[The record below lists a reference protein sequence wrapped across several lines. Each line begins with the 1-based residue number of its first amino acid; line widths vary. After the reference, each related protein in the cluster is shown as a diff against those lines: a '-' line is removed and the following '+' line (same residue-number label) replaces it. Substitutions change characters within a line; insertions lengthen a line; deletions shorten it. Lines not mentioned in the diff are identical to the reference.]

1 MAKAETH
8 QKSGAQI
15 SQKAFIQAV
24 LIIFALMM
32 VSGVLTRI
40 IPAGS
45 YARYDLD
52 GREVIDPQ
60 SFAFTARPDFPVW
73 RWFTAPVE
81 VLFTPDGLTKV
92 IPIILFIVLVGAAFG
107 VMDRSGIL
115 QAVISRIV
123 RQFGGRKYVLL
134 VVITFFFMALGTFF
148 GIFEEV
154 IPLVPLMIGLAYY
167 LGWDSLVGLGMSV
180 LATNV
185 GFSTAVFNPFTIG
198 IAHQL
203 SDLPLY
209 SGAGPRIVLFVV
221 VFIILAVFI
230 TLYARKIDRK
240 PEASLVFQEDQ
251 AAKARMG
258 GFALDSSLD
267 DNPKMRRG
275 AIFLGVFFGL
285 ILVVLVALPFIEFL
299 RDIALPLTGLL
310 FVIGGIGAG
319 LLSGAGKAAWKAA
332 WDGLVGI
339 APAVPLLM
347 MAASVKHIIASGGI
361 LDTIL
366 HWANNAFTGASPF
379 AAALMIYGLTLVLE
393 LFITSGSAKAFL
405 LIPIIMPLAD
415 LVGVN
420 RQIAVSAYTFGDGFS
435 NMAYPTNAALLIT
448 LSLTVIPYP
457 KWLRWVL
464 GLWVWVFLA
473 TVIFLAVAVAINYG
487 PF

>member
-1 MAKAETH
+1 MSEK
-8 QKSGAQI
+8 KSGAQI
-15 SQKAFIQAV
+15 SVKAFIQAV
-24 LIIFALMM
+24 AILAVLM
-32 VSGVLTRI
+32 VLSGILTRV

-45 YARYDLD
+45 YQRVEVD
-52 GREVIDPQ
+52 GRDVIDPA
-60 SFAFTARPDFPVW
+60 SFQYIARPDFPIW

-92 IPIILFIVLVGAAFG
+92 IPIILFILLVGTAFG

-123 RQFGGRKYVLL
+123 KTFGGRKYTLLL
-134 VVITFFFMALGTFF
+134 VVAFFFMALGGFF

-154 IPLVPLMIGLAYY
+154 IPLVPLIIGLAYY

-203 SDLPLY
+203 SGLPLY
-209 SGAGPRIVLFVV
+209 SGAGPRIVLFIVV
-221 VFIILAVFI
+221 YALLAVFL
-230 TLYARKIDRK
+230 TLYARKIDRH
-240 PEASLVFQEDQ
+240 PESSPVFVEDQ
-251 AAKARMG
+251 AGRARYEQ
-258 GFALDSSLD
+258 FALDTSLD
-267 DNPKMRRG
+267 DNPKMRRA

-285 ILVVLVALPFIEFL
+285 ILLVLVALPIVPLL

-319 LLSGAGKAAWKAA
+319 LISGAGKGAWKAA
-332 WDGLVGI
+332 WEGFVGI
-339 APAVPLLM
+339 APAIPLLM

-361 LDTIL
+361 LDTTL
-366 HWANNAFTGASPF
+366 HWANNALSGTSPF
-379 AAALMIYGLTLVLE
+379 VAALMIYALTLVLE
-393 LFITSGSAKAFL
+393 LFVTSGSAKAFL
-405 LIPIIMPLAD
+405 LIPILMPLAD

-448 LSLTVIPYP
+448 LSLTVIPFA
-457 KWLRWVL
+457 KWFRWVL
-464 GLWVWVFLA
+464 KLWVWIILATIVFLG
-473 TVIFLAVAVAINYG
+473 FAVATNYG

>member
-1 MAKAETH
+1 MTA

-15 SQKAFIQAV
+15 SVKAFLQAV
-24 LIIFALMM
+24 AIIFALMI
-32 VSGVLTRI
+32 VSGILTRV

-45 YARYDLD
+45 YARVEMD
-52 GREVIDPQ
+52 GREVIDPASFQ
-60 SFAFTARPDFPVW
+60 SIPRPDFPVW

-92 IPIILFIVLVGAAFG
+92 IPIIAFILLVGTAFG

-115 QAVISRIV
+115 KAVISRIV
-123 RQFGGRKYVLL
+123 KVFGGRRYILLL
-134 VVITFFFMALGTFF
+134 VVTFFFMALGTFF

-167 LGWDSLVGLGMSV
+167 LGWDSLTGLGMSV

-203 SDLPLY
+203 SGLPLY
-209 SGAGPRIVLFVV
+209 SGAGPRVALFVV
-221 VFIILAVFI
+221 VYAILAAFL
-230 TLYARKIDRK
+230 TLYARKIDRA
-240 PEASLVFQEDQ
+240 PQASPVFAEDQ
-251 AAKARMG
+251 AGKARFG
-258 GFALDSSLD
+258 SFTLDNSLESD
-267 DNPKMRRG
+267 PRMRRA
-275 AIFLGVFFGL
+275 AIFLGAFFAL
-285 ILVVLVALPFIEFL
+285 ILAVLVALPVLPFL

-319 LLSGAGKAAWKAA
+319 LMCGEGKNAWKAA
-332 WDGLVGI
+332 RDGFLGI
-339 APAVPLLM
+339 APAIPLLM
-347 MAASVKHIIASGGI
+347 MAASVKYIIASGGI

-366 HWANNAFTGASPF
+366 HWANSAFTGTSLF
-379 AAALMIYGLTLVLE
+379 AAALMIYALTLVLE

-405 LIPIIMPLAD
+405 LIPILMPLAD

-448 LSLTVIPYP
+448 LSLTVISYP

-464 GLWVWVFLA
+464 GLWVWIILV
-473 TVIFLAVAVAINYG
+473 TVIFLAIAVAINYG

>member
-1 MAKAETH
+1 MTE

-15 SQKAFIQAV
+15 SKKAFIQAV
-24 LIIFALMM
+24 VIIFVLMM
-32 VSGVLTRI
+32 VSGLLTRLVPSGAYTRI
-40 IPAGS
+40 EVG
-45 YARYDLD
+45 
-52 GREVIDPQ
+52 GREAIDPTSFQ
-60 SFAFTARPDFPVW
+60 SMPRPDYPIW
-73 RWFTAPVE
+73 RWFVAPVE
-81 VLFTPDGLTKV
+81 VLFTSDGLTKV
-92 IPIILFIVLVGAAFG
+92 VPIIVFILLVGTAFG

-115 QAVISRIV
+115 DAIISRIV
-123 RQFGGRKYVLL
+123 KQFGGRKYTLL
-134 VVITFFFMALGTFF
+134 FIVTFFFMALGAFF

-154 IPLVPLMIGLAYY
+154 IPLVPLMLGLAYY
-167 LGWDSLVGLGMSV
+167 LGWDSLTGIGMSV

-203 SDLPLY
+203 SGLPLY
-209 SGAGPRIVLFVV
+209 SGAAPRIALFVIV
-221 VFIILAVFI
+221 YIILAVF
-230 TLYARKIDRK
+230 LFYYARKIDRR
-240 PEASLVFQEDQ
+240 PEASLVFAEDQ
-251 AAKARMG
+251 VEKAKYKN
-258 GFALDSSLD
+258 FEVDDSLEKD
-267 DNPKMRRG
+267 PHMRRG
-275 AIFLGVFFGL
+275 AIFLGIFFGL
-285 ILVVLVALPFIEFL
+285 ILLVLVVLPLLSFL

-319 LLSGAGKAAWKAA
+319 LISGAGKKAWDAA
-332 WDGLVGI
+332 WDGFVGI
-339 APAVPLLM
+339 APAIPLLM

-366 HWANNAFTGASPF
+366 HWASTAFSGTSPF
-379 AAALMIYGLTLVLE
+379 ISTLMIYALTLVLE

-457 KWLRWVL
+457 KWLRWVM
-464 GLWVWVFLA
+464 GLWVWVILA
-473 TVIFLAVAVAINYG
+473 TVIFLALAVVLNYG

>member
-1 MAKAETH
+1 MTE

-15 SQKAFIQAV
+15 SKKAFIQAV
-24 LIIFALMM
+24 VIIFVLMM
-32 VSGVLTRI
+32 VAGALTKT
-40 IPAGS
+40 IPAGI
-45 YARYDLD
+45 YTRIEVD
-52 GREVIDPQ
+52 GRESIDPA
-60 SFAFTARPDFPVW
+60 SFQFTAQPDYPVW
-73 RWFTAPVE
+73 RWFVAPVE

-92 IPIILFIVLVGAAFG
+92 LPIIVFILLVGTAFG
-107 VMDRSGIL
+107 VMDRGGIPN
-115 QAVISRIV
+115 AVVSRIV
-123 RQFGGRKYVLL
+123 KKLGGRKYTLL
-134 VVITFFFMALGTFF
+134 LIITFFFMALGGFF

-154 IPLVPLMIGLAYY
+154 IPLVPLIIALAYY
-167 LGWDSLVGLGMSV
+167 LGWDSLIGLGMSV

-185 GFSTAVFNPFTIG
+185 GFSSAVFNPFTIG

-203 SDLPLY
+203 SGLPLY
-209 SGAGPRIVLFVV
+209 SGAAPRV
-221 VFIILAVFI
+221 VFFFIVYAILAIFL
-230 TLYARKIDRK
+230 TQYARKIDRK
-240 PEASLVFQEDQ
+240 PEASLVFEEDKKEK
-251 AAKARMG
+251 AKYQS
-258 GFALDSSLD
+258 FELD
-267 DNPKMRRG
+267 DSLETNPAMKRG

-285 ILVVLVALPFIEFL
+285 ILLVLVALPLLPFL

-319 LLSGAGKAAWKAA
+319 LISGEGKKAWGAA
-332 WDGLVGI
+332 WDGFLGI
-339 APAVPLLM
+339 APAIPLLM

-366 HWANNAFTGASPF
+366 HWTSTAFSGTSPF
-379 AAALMIYGLTLVLE
+379 AATLMIYGLTLVLE

-420 RQIAVSAYTFGDGFS
+420 RQIAVSAYVFGDGFS

-457 KWLRWVL
+457 KWLRWVM
-464 GLWVWVFLA
+464 GLWFWIILA
-473 TVIFLAVAVAINYG
+473 TVIFLALAVALNYG